1 MKVDNKIIEEA
12 KNWLKREEFE
22 RITIFNGGSF
32 YELPYDIVL
41 KLTSITENRII
52 DIETRPEFIDYKRLI
67 ETKTNLKARKLVVR
81 IGFEVFDEYVRNVVL
96 RKGIPQT
103 ELYRISNISKK
114 IKENKENIEIIAYV
128 LFGIE
133 KVPEEEVIRSVKEFN
148 KLFDGVIA
156 IRYKKYLPHHPNPT
170 PVSRGLALFL
180 EENTL
185 LVDWGEE
192 DFWELKVT
200 RNKEASMSKD

>member
-1 MKVDNKIIEEA
+1 M
-12 KNWLKREEFE
+12 
-22 RITIFNGGSF
+22 
-32 YELPYDIVL
+32 
-41 KLTSITENRII
+41 
-52 DIETRPEFIDYKRLI
+52 
-67 ETKTNLKARKLVVR
+67 
-81 IGFEVFDEYVRNVVL
+81 
-96 RKGIPQT
+96 
-103 ELYRISNISKK
+103 
-114 IKENKENIEIIAYV
+114 
-128 LFGIE
+128 
-133 KVPEEEVIRSVKEFN
+133 IRSVKEFN